1 MSRAMT
7 SAGEN
12 IRYSPFEAGN
22 KPPCSRYLHA
32 CKSIW
37 LGLPTFFKERQKRI
51 ANPCLNLEIETA
63 DMVISNL
70 DVNAGFTLTNPNDPR
85 YKKVV
90 QNRLRFSE
98 IVQQAA
104 STLRRNT
111 NGEDHIDAII
121 AVTRAIDTALL
132 AYGLSRSDFDSMQKN
147 YVQAREWVISL
158 AFLLQLTISFL
169 VQLEPI
175 VD

>member
-12 IRYSPFEAGN
+12 IRYSPFEVGN

-37 LGLPTFFKERQKRI
+37 SGLPTFFKEQQKRI
-51 ANPCLNLEIETA
+51 ANPCLNLEFETA
-63 DMVISNL
+63 DMVVSHL
-70 DVNAGFTLTNPNDPR
+70 DVNAGFTLTDPNDPR
-85 YKKVV
+85 YKNVV
-90 QNRLRFSE
+90 QNRLRFCE

-111 NGEDHIDAII
+111 DGEDHIDAII

-132 AYGLSRSDFDSMQKN
+132 AYGLGRSDFDSMQKN
-147 YVQAREWVISL
+147 YVQAREWVTTSY
-158 AFLLQLTISFL
+158 FYCS
-169 VQLEPI
+169 
-175 VD
+175 